1 MHQRL
6 ARAGGKPGRIQI
18 LVDRAAADVAA
29 PASRRGAPGATRGS
43 RSTDNGPGMDGAT
56 LERIFD
62 PFFTTKPSR
71 ARHRPRAVGG
81 ARHRHAPTAG
91 RSAVASAPGRGRVF
105 VLHLPENPPAAPRRA
120 EPRAATPP
128 AAAAST
134 CCASTTSPRSCT
146 AGEAVLERLGY
157 RVTGFSNAE
166 AALASVR
173 DDPSR
178 FDLAISDFNMPG
190 LSGVQVA
197 ELLRMIRPDLPVIL
211 TSGNV
216 SDDLRESAAHAG
228 VEHVLHKPSTAEE
241 LAEVVHRCLS

>member
-1 MHQRL
+1 MRPWQ
-6 ARAGGKPGRIQI
+6 
-18 LVDRAAADVAA
+18 
-29 PASRRGAPGATRGS
+29 
-43 RSTDNGPGMDGAT
+43 
-56 LERIFD
+56 RIFD
-62 PFFTTKPSR
+62 PFFTTKEPG
-71 ARHRPRAVGG
+71 VGTG
-81 ARHRHAPTAG
+81 LGLSVVHGIVKDHNGTI
-91 RSAVASAPGRGRVF
+91 SVTSAPGAGASF
-105 VLHLPENPPAAPRRA
+105 VILFPEYAGEAETA
-120 EPRAATPP
+120 EPRARDPYLG
-128 AAAAST
+128 
-134 CCASTTSPRSCT
+134 R
-146 AGEAVLERLGY
+146 GEHVLFLDDEEALVRLAKRLLERLGY

-178 FDLAISDFNMPG
+178 FDLAITDFNMPG

-211 TSGNV
+211 TSGNI